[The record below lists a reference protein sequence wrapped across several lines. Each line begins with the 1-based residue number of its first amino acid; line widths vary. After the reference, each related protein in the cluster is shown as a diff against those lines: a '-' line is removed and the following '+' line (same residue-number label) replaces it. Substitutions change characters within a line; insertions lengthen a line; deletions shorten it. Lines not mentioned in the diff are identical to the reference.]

1 MNKYLLNG
9 IWTEV
14 VLVCPDHENVEMTLE
29 NKKFPLF
36 YVCTHKQKKRCSNKI
51 SVEMFNKMIFH
62 ISNALGEEDVYNN
75 VVNLKHYCFKIEN
88 RYEFK
93 ILAHG
98 REKII
103 VQYTEIV

>member
-14 VLVCPDHENVEMTLE
+14 VLVCSNHENVEMTLE

-36 YVCTHKQKKRCSNKI
+36 YVCTHKQKRRCSNRI

-62 ISNALGEEDVYNN
+62 ISNALGEEDVDNN
-75 VVNLKHYCFKIEN
+75 VINLKYHSFKIEN
-88 RYEFK
+88 KYEFK
-93 ILAHG
+93 ILAHE